1 MNGSALRS
9 ARVSTVKAGA
19 IPRGGPAHWL
29 RSYALMLEWEA
40 RSFRLI
46 LPLAVVVQI
55 VLGAGLAIGFG
66 FLVGEVSTLQALFL
80 ATGVTTITMIS
91 VGLVLVPQL
100 VAQRKS
106 AGVHDYLWSLPVPRT
121 TSVAASL
128 TVNSLIALPGMALA
142 LIVAG
147 WRYDLAFSPSLL
159 LIPAALLTL
168 ISCAS
173 VGFAMAHAIGNP
185 MVTSMVTNVLVFFI
199 LLFSPINFPPDR
211 LPGWLA
217 TLHMALPIQ
226 HAANV
231 MRAGLTEG
239 LATHVG
245 LSFAILGAWALASW
259 LITAWVVG
267 RRP

>member
-1 MNGSALRS
+1 MNASAFPSPQAPNEDTL
-9 ARVSTVKAGA
+9 AM
-19 IPRGGPAHWL
+19 PRGGPIHWL
-29 RSYALMLEWEA
+29 RSYALMVEWEA

-46 LPLAVVVQI
+46 LPLAIVVQI

-66 FLVGEVSTLQALFL
+66 FLVGEVSTLQAIFL
-80 ATGVTTITMIS
+80 ATGVTTISMIT

-100 VAQRKS
+100 VAQRKQ
-106 AGVHDYLWSLPVPRT
+106 AGVHEYLWSLPVPRT

-128 TVNSLIALPGMALA
+128 TVNSLIALPGTALA
-142 LIVAG
+142 LVVAG
-147 WRYDLAFSPSLL
+147 WRYHLAFSPSFL

-168 ISCAS
+168 VSCAS

-185 MVTSMVTNVLVFFI
+185 MVTSMVTNVLVFVI
-199 LLFSPINFPPDR
+199 LLYSPINFPPDR
-211 LPGWLA
+211 LPSWLA
-217 TLHMALPIQ
+217 TLHMGLPIQ

-231 MRAGLTEG
+231 MRAGLTDG

-245 LSFAILGAWALASW
+245 TSFAILGSWALAAW
-259 LITAWVVG
+259 LLTAWVVG